1 MPEDSRPRLLI
12 VDDDPLITE
21 TLSYAL
27 GKDFKV
33 MVSDSRHH
41 AVSLLR
47 QLDEAPQLALV
58 DLGLPPM
65 PHRPD
70 EGFQLIGDLLAHSP
84 TMKIL
89 VLSGQNDAA
98 NARHARTLGAAEF
111 VAKPCDPENLKKI
124 LLHALQFRA
133 AEISREGIAET
144 DPLVGKS
151 PALQKLKSQIS
162 QYADSPFPALIEG
175 ESGTGK
181 EVVANLLHRL
191 SWRRVKPWFALNC
204 AAIAPTLVEP
214 TLFGYTKG
222 AFTGATQ
229 NKSGYFEDASDGT
242 LFLDEIGELPLE
254 LQAKLLRVLENGE
267 FQRVGETQQRFSRSR
282 VIAATNRDLR
292 QEVRKGNF
300 RADLYHRL
308 SVFTIEVPS
317 LREMEEDRTLLLEHY
332 RKFYAEQAKLPPF
345 ALDEA
350 AQKAWRAYHF
360 PGNVRELRN
369 VVIRLTT
376 KYAGQKLSLAELE
389 PEFDLEAQA
398 DGGPGLPSDPGTLE
412 ALLYAI
418 THDEGIVK
426 VSGEVGSGKTMLCR
440 VLMERL
446 PAAVETI
453 YLANPSLSRD
463 EILFAIGDELK
474 LELEKGPR
482 ILRVLQEHLLRLFG
496 EGRRVVVLIDEA
508 HAMPDET
515 LEEIRL
521 LSNLESN
528 RHKLLQIVLFGQPE
542 LDEHLDT
549 AHMRQLK
556 ERITQSFRLEP
567 LVRSDIERYIDFRM
581 RAAGYRGPE
590 VFTRQAIKLIANAS
604 QGLTRRVNILSDKA
618 LLAAFADGTH
628 AVTAAE
634 VKRAVRD

>member
-1 MPEDSRPRLLI
+1 MPETPRPSLLI

-27 GKDFKV
+27 GKDFEV

-70 EGFQLIGDLLAHSP
+70 EGFQLISDLLAHSP

-111 VAKPCDPENLKKI
+111 VAKPSDPENLKKI

-133 AEISREGIAET
+133 AEISGEGIAET

-242 LFLDEIGELPLE
+242 RFLDEIGELPLE
-254 LQAKLLRVLENGE
+254 MQAKLLRVLENGE
-267 FQRVGETQQRFSRSR
+267 YQRVGETASRISGAR
-282 VIAATNRDLR
+282 VIAASNRDLR
-292 QEVRKGNF
+292 QEVKRSAF

-308 SVFTIEVPS
+308 SVFTLGVPP
-317 LREMEEDRTLLLEHY
+317 LRELEGDKLLLLEHF
-332 RKFYAEQAKLPPF
+332 RRLYAEQSGVQPF
-345 ALDEA
+345 SLDEA
-350 AQKAWRAYHF
+350 AERRWLEYRF

-376 KYAGQKLSLAELE
+376 KYAGQKLAIADLE
-389 PEFDLEAQA
+389 PEFDLEAQV
-398 DGGPGLPSDPGTLE
+398 D
-412 ALLYAI
+412 
-418 THDEGIVK
+418 
-426 VSGEVGSGKTMLCR
+426 
-440 VLMERL
+440 
-446 PAAVETI
+446 
-453 YLANPSLSRD
+453 
-463 EILFAIGDELK
+463 
-474 LELEKGPR
+474 
-482 ILRVLQEHLLRLFG
+482 
-496 EGRRVVVLIDEA
+496 
-508 HAMPDET
+508 
-515 LEEIRL
+515 
-521 LSNLESN
+521 
-528 RHKLLQIVLFGQPE
+528 
-542 LDEHLDT
+542 
-549 AHMRQLK
+549 
-556 ERITQSFRLEP
+556 
-567 LVRSDIERYIDFRM
+567 
-581 RAAGYRGPE
+581 
-590 VFTRQAIKLIANAS
+590 
-604 QGLTRRVNILSDKA
+604 
-618 LLAAFADGTH
+618 
-628 AVTAAE
+628 
-634 VKRAVRD
+634 